1 MEEKRF
7 MRKEK
12 NQENVNNKGKTKNL
26 KSDKRMKKKDI
37 NKNFAFLR
45 EKSVFFFD
53 LDGTLYLEDILFE
66 GVFPSYFKW
75 ILL

>member
-1 MEEKRF
+1 
-7 MRKEK
+7 
-12 NQENVNNKGKTKNL
+12 
-26 KSDKRMKKKDI
+26 MKKNDI

-66 GVFPSYFKW
+66 GVSSSYFKW